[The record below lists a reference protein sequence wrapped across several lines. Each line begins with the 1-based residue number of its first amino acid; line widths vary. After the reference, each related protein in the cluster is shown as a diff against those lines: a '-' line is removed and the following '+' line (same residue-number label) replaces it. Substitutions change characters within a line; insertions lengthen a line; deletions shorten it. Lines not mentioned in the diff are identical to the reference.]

1 MAKQTDST
9 SQMEWIR
16 LRGVRQ
22 NNLKDLS
29 LEIPL
34 EQLTVVTGLS
44 GSGKSSLVFDTLH
57 AEGQR
62 RYVETFSPYVR
73 QFLDRLDRPDLE
85 GADNLRPSIALEQKN
100 TVKTSRSTVGTMT
113 ELCDYFK
120 TWFAGVAKLHD
131 PVTDEIL
138 EDDHP
143 ESIWKKVVAEFPGD
157 TLLSAFSLHIP
168 RTVPWSEIQSNL
180 LQQGFSRMIGDKGS
194 PVRVEEMTDYPIA
207 EDAIIIADRVQTAD
221 QDRDRFLE
229 SVRQALH
236 LGQGKVLFLNQ
247 KGKELARY
255 STGLRSPHTGQT
267 FRSASPSL
275 FSFNSPLGA
284 CPTCRGFGRV
294 INIDID
300 KAIPNKNLSI
310 EQGLIQAWKGE
321 VYSESQRDLIGHA
334 KKRKVSITTPF
345 NQLPLEQQQ
354 WVIEGDPEFDPA
366 ADNWSKYWYGV
377 RGFFN
382 YLESKTYKMHVRV
395 FLHRYRTYQICPDC
409 HGKRLQPESLHWKWN
424 SYTLPDLY
432 EMPISSLLKLMENEQ
447 QRQHKLHGDLRDP
460 LTISLR
466 QIVHRLHFLNEVGLG
481 YLTLNRQSRTLSG
494 GEVERVNLTT
504 CLGSSLVDTLFVL
517 DEPSVGL
524 HPRDISRM
532 LTVLRR
538 LTAAGNTV
546 VVVEHDESVMRAADY
561 LIELGPV
568 AGTEGGHLVFSGTP
582 DAIQKS
588 KTSLTGAYLSGR
600 KTLLPPEQR
609 RAVGKKHPFLTLR
622 GASHHNIQNLDIAI
636 PLQRLV
642 CLSGVSGSGKST
654 LMDNILYQ
662 GLQRNKGF
670 AAEDPGVI
678 TEIDTGGFNG
688 DIILVDQ
695 GPVSRTPRSNPALY
709 AEVWE
714 PIRNLLART
723 PNAQQNGF
731 TAAHFS
737 FNSGNGR
744 CPNCMG
750 LGFEKVEMQ
759 FLSDLFVTCQVCDGK
774 RFLPEILEIE
784 WNGKEVSQILNLSI
798 EDAVSFFAGQAAIVS
813 RLQLLNDVGLGYLKL
828 GQPLNTLSGGESQR
842 LKLVR
847 YLGEFT
853 GKPKPALLLLD
864 EPTTGLHR
872 DDVGKLIRVLQRL
885 VDIGHSLVVIEHN
898 LDILAAADWIF
909 EMGPEAGEAGGKLL
923 FEGTPEKLIRTHTST
938 AAYLGAHLGD
948 HQLSTDDTALLAAEE
963 ATSYQAPKRLKSTAT
978 KQRQIEISG
987 ARQHNLRQV
996 SLQLP
1001 RNQMIVFTGVSGSGK
1016 SSLAFDVLFA
1026 EGQRRFME
1034 SMSAYARQFVEQL
1047 PRPEV
1052 DEVTGIPPTVAIEQ
1066 RISRGSRKSTVA
1078 TVTEVAQYLRLLY
1091 ARLGVQH
1098 SPVTDLPL
1106 IARSE
1111 NELRKDLSAWRSK
1124 QGKSFHLLCAPLVRG
1139 RKGHYQ
1145 PLATWAEKQGFP
1157 LLRIDGQLVAV
1168 EQFEKL
1174 DRYREHDI
1182 ELVVWDYNGKYPMPY
1197 RTELD
1202 ALAGAIKFGKG
1213 SFFAADSKG
1222 KIGRW
1227 FSRERTDP
1235 ATGESYPQWDPKH
1248 FSWNSPKGWC
1258 ETCHGLGVLDD
1269 QGNSED
1275 ENNDQW
1281 QQVCPDCH
1289 GGRLNPVIS
1298 KVKLHLKDKRTV
1310 SLPELLHH
1318 TPEGMLEILNQTVLA
1333 QARDKAIMQEL
1344 LPAIR
1349 ERLSF
1354 LKEVGL
1360 DYLTLDRSAQTLS
1373 GGESQRIRLAAQ
1385 LGSELAGVLYVLDE
1399 PSIGLHPRDHY
1410 KLIQAMQH
1418 LKARGNTLVV
1428 VEHDEETIRTADMVV
1443 DLGPGAGVQGGHL
1456 VAMGKPSEIANHKES
1471 LTGTYLRQGIP
1482 HPLLGK
1488 FRDLPAAPTPRG
1500 KSREE
1505 WLVLKQ
1511 ARLRNLKNL
1520 DIAVPLGKLTMVCGV
1535 SGSGKSTLFRDLLL
1549 PALRIAREK
1558 TDFKTTPP
1566 RDWQRHFP
1574 EHTDNKPPFAQL
1586 LNGHRFR
1593 QILEV
1598 DQSPI
1603 GKTPRST
1610 PATYIGA
1617 FDLIRQLFAEIP
1629 EARMRGHLPGF
1640 FSFNTA
1646 GGRCET
1652 CKGAGQIKLEMAFLP
1667 DTYVE
1672 CEECRGSRF
1681 GAEVRNILFRG
1692 KSIDQVLAMSFSE
1705 AAEFFE
1711 FHPQLRPMLALM
1723 VETGMGY
1730 LHLGQSS
1737 PTLSGG
1743 EAQRLKLVAELVK
1756 GLSARPDPVRNASN
1770 FYLLEEP
1777 TIGLHMRD
1785 CERLIHLLHRLVD
1798 QGHTVVVIEHH
1809 LDLLAEAD
1817 YLVEIGPEGGNAG
1830 GELIY
1835 QGPLEPFL
1843 KLKHSPTA
1851 PLLKKQFSSFKTQ
1864 G

>member
-1 MAKQTDST
+1 
-9 SQMEWIR
+9 MEWIR
-16 LRGVRQ
+16 LQGIRQ
-22 NNLKDLS
+22 NNLKNLS
-29 LEIPL
+29 LDIPL
-34 EQLTVVTGLS
+34 EKLTVVTGLS

-73 QFLDRLDRPDLE
+73 QFLDRLDRPEMDSAE
-85 GADNLRPSIALEQKN
+85 NLRPSIALEQKN
-100 TVKTSRSTVGTMT
+100 SVKTSRSTVGTMT

-120 TWFAGVAKLHD
+120 TWFSGVARLHD
-131 PVTDEIL
+131 PVTGEIL

-143 ESIWKKVVAEFPGD
+143 ESIWKKVAGKFPD
-157 TLLSAFSLHIP
+157 QTLLSGFSLPIP
-168 RTVPWSEIQSNL
+168 KTVPWEEIRTNL
-180 LQQGFSRMIGDKGS
+180 IQQGFSRMLSDHGT
-194 PVRVEEMTDYPIA
+194 PVRVEEVHDYPA
-207 EDAIIIADRVQTAD
+207 SEEAVIISDRLTTGS
-221 QDRDRFLE
+221 RDKKRFLE
-229 SVRQALH
+229 SVRHALH
-236 LGQGKVLFLNQ
+236 FGQGKVLFLNTD
-247 KGKELARY
+247 GTEIDRY
-255 STGLRSPHTGQT
+255 ITGLRSPHTGQT
-267 FRSASPSL
+267 FRAASPSL

-284 CPTCRGFGRV
+284 CPECRGFGRV
-294 INIDID
+294 IHLDLD

-310 EQGLIQAWKGE
+310 EGGVIQAWKGE
-321 VYSESQRDLIGHA
+321 VYSESHRDLITHA
-334 KKRKVSITTPF
+334 KKRGVSIKTPF
-345 NQLPLEQQQ
+345 NQLSPEQQQ
-354 WVIEGDPEFDPA
+354 WILEGDPEFDPE

-382 YLESKTYKMHVRV
+382 YLETKTYKMHVRV
-395 FLHRYRTYQICPDC
+395 FLYRYRTYQICPSC
-409 HGKRLQPESLHWKWN
+409 HGKRLQPESLCWQWK
-424 SYTLPDLY
+424 SHTLPDLY
-432 EMPISSLLKLMENEQ
+432 EMSISSLLPLMRDEQ
-447 QRQHKLHGDLRDP
+447 ERQHQRHGDQQDP

-466 QIVHRLHFLNEVGLG
+466 QIVHRLHFLDEVGLG

-532 LTVLRR
+532 LNVLRR
-538 LTAAGNTV
+538 LTTAGNTV
-546 VVVEHDESVMRAADY
+546 VVVEHDEAVMRAADH

-568 AGTEGGHLVFSGTP
+568 AGTEGGHLVFAGTP
-582 DAIQKS
+582 AEMEKS

-600 KTLLPPEQR
+600 KTLSPPEQR
-609 RAVGKKHPFLTLR
+609 RPVGKKHPCLTLH
-622 GASHHNIQNLDIAI
+622 GASHHNIRNLDIAI

-654 LMDNILYQ
+654 LLDNVLYQ
-662 GLQRNKGF
+662 GLQRHQGY
-670 AAEDPGVI
+670 AAEDAGNI
-678 TEIDTGGFNG
+678 HEIDTSHFSGEV
-688 DIILVDQ
+688 ILVDQ

-723 PNAQQNGF
+723 ADAQQNGF

-744 CPNCMG
+744 CPHCMG

-759 FLSDLFVTCQVCDGK
+759 FLSDLYVTCQVCDGK
-774 RFLPEILEIE
+774 RFLSEILEIQ
-784 WNGKEVSQILNLSI
+784 WNGKEVSEILHLSI
-798 EDAVSFFAGQAAIVS
+798 EEALLFFSGQSGITS
-813 RLQLLNDVGLGYLKL
+813 RLQLLHDVGLGYLKL

-847 YLGEFT
+847 HLGEFT

-872 DDVGKLIRVLQRL
+872 EDVGKLIVVLQRL
-885 VDIGHSLVVIEHN
+885 VEAGHSLVVIEHN

-909 EMGPEAGEAGGKLL
+909 EMGPEAGDAGGQLL
-923 FEGTPEKLIRTHTST
+923 FAGTPEKLARTRTTT
-938 AAYLGAHLGD
+938 ATYLSRHLAG
-948 HQLSTDDTALLAAEE
+948 TDREALAAE
-963 ATSYQAPKRLKSTAT
+963 AGTTYGSPASLKTRS
-978 KQRQIEISG
+978 KPRMIEISG

-1052 DEVTGIPPTVAIEQ
+1052 DEVIGIPPTVAIEQ
-1066 RISRGSRKSTVA
+1066 RVSRGSRKSTVA

-1091 ARLGVQH
+1091 ARLGIQH

-1106 IARSE
+1106 VSRSE
-1111 NELRKDLSAWRSK
+1111 PELRKDLANWRK
-1124 QGKSFHLLCAPLVRG
+1124 KEGKSFSLLCAPMVRG

-1157 LLRIDGQLVAV
+1157 LLRIDGQLVEV
-1168 EQFEKL
+1168 IRFEKL

-1182 ELVVWDYNGKYPMPY
+1182 ELVVWDYSDKHPMPY
-1197 RTELD
+1197 RNELD
-1202 ALAGAIKFGKG
+1202 ALAAALKYGKG
-1213 SFFAADSKG
+1213 SFFAADLKG
-1222 KIGRW
+1222 KAGRW

-1258 ETCHGLGVLDD
+1258 ETCHGLGILEAETTE
-1269 QGNSED
+1269 ED
-1275 ENNDQW
+1275 SSW
-1281 QQVCPDCH
+1281 QKPCPTCD

-1298 KVKLHLKDKRTV
+1298 KVKLHLKDKRTL
-1310 SLPELLHH
+1310 SLPELLRH
-1318 TPEGMLEILNQTVLA
+1318 TPDNLLTMLGNVVQTN
-1333 QARDKAIMQEL
+1333 ARDKAILAEL

-1354 LKEVGL
+1354 LNEVGL

-1385 LGSELAGVLYVLDE
+1385 LGSELSGVLYVLDE
-1399 PSIGLHPRDHY
+1399 PSIGLHPRDHH
-1410 KLIQAMQH
+1410 KLIHAMQN
-1418 LKARGNTLVV
+1418 LKERGNTLVV
-1428 VEHDEETIRTADMVV
+1428 VEHDEETIRTADLVV
-1443 DLGPGAGVQGGHL
+1443 DLGPGAGVEGGHL
-1456 VAMGKPSEIANHKES
+1456 VAMGKPDEIANHPES
-1471 LTGTYLRQGIP
+1471 LTGAYLRNGIP
-1482 HPLLGK
+1482 HPFNGSY
-1488 FRDLPAAPTPRG
+1488 RELPAPATSRG
-1500 KSREE
+1500 KSKED
-1505 WLVLKQ
+1505 WLLLKQ
-1511 ARLRNLKNL
+1511 ASLRNLKHIDL
-1520 DIAVPLGKLTMVCGV
+1520 ALPLGRLIMVCGV

-1549 PALRIAREK
+1549 PALRIAREHPQHK
-1558 TDFKTTPP
+1558 LTPP
-1566 RDWQRHFP
+1566 SDWPRYYP
-1574 EHTDNKPPFAQL
+1574 EHRSQKAPFSQL
-1586 LNGHRFR
+1586 LNGQRFK

-1603 GKTPRST
+1603 GKTPRSI

-1617 FDLIRQLFAEIP
+1617 FDLIRKLFSETA

-1640 FSFNTA
+1640 FSFNTG
-1646 GGRCET
+1646 GGRCES

-1667 DTYVE
+1667 DTYIE
-1672 CEECRGSRF
+1672 CEDCQGTRF
-1681 GAEVRNILFRG
+1681 GSEVRNILFRE

-1705 AAEFFE
+1705 AAEFFS
-1711 FHPQLRPMLALM
+1711 FHPQLRPMISL
-1723 VETGMGY
+1723 VEETGMGY
-1730 LHLGQSS
+1730 LRLGQSS

-1785 CERLIHLLHRLVD
+1785 CERLIQLLHRLVE

-1817 YLVEIGPEGGNAG
+1817 YLVEIGPEGGEAG
-1830 GELIY
+1830 GELLY
-1835 QGPLEPFL
+1835 QGPLKPFL
-1843 KLKHSPTA
+1843 KLKNSPTA
-1851 PLLKKQFSSFKTQ
+1851 PLLKKISKP
-1864 G
+1864 